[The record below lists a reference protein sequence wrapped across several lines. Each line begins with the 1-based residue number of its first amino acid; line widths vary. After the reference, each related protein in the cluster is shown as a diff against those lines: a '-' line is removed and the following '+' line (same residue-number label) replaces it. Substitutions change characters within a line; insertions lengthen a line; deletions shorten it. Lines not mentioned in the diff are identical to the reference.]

1 MADFVI
7 SPLVEHLV
15 SFALEKIEEE
25 VKLVKD
31 VKQDVGKLKRRLR
44 SIQALLKDAER
55 KQIESDSIRDWLS
68 NLEEISFGMDDVL
81 DGWNTDILKAQI
93 AKQEGEDDESVS
105 DPNKKVCLPVLSS
118 CFRFKPV
125 LKQVLDHREI
135 AKKVQDLNKELDAI
149 LKETSELGIVATA
162 VEQSQ
167 QQKASQSLLKPKLT
181 TSLDPKKTH
190 GRDEVKETLIGK
202 LLCESSHGENVE
214 LISIV
219 GTGGLGKTTLAQ
231 LAFNDE
237 RIETSFNKRIWVCV
251 SEPFEQ
257 DKIANVIIEGFTG
270 EKASVTTLDALLRCI
285 RDMVKEQKF
294 LLVLDDVWTKEHEDW
309 RQLEHALRH
318 GGAGSRIL
326 VTTRNQEVA
335 IMMKAE
341 TRMIPLDLLSDECC
355 WLIIK
360 QLAVEG
366 RGRDQAKVAELE
378 EIGREIAR
386 KCKGLPLYAT
396 TLGSLLCFKETKSE
410 WKGILDDKLWQ
421 SQKDFAPFLLSY
433 YDLSLSERCCLSY
446 CSIFPKDYMIE
457 RDRLIGMWMSQG
469 HFSSGR
475 EGKEHF
481 KSLCMRSLF
490 QDIQKSEY
498 GKVYCKMHDIVHDFV
513 QYLTKGKFS
522 VINVDDV
529 GGEKELLENVRHLT
543 IIREIDFSGFS
554 VLKFNEKNRENMRS
568 LIVKS
573 SGGDEFSFS
582 ALPASYQKFPNCSH
596 LRTLGLANICCE
608 KLPESITAMRHL
620 RYLDLSDNTELREL
634 PESLC
639 DLCNLQTLKLDG
651 CRRLKRLPKDIAKLV
666 NLKNLYIRRCG
677 LEGLP
682 KGIRKLR
689 SLEKLDWFVIPSK
702 EKREEYFDVG
712 DFNELKCLQYQESLV
727 ITPAGN
733 LENTDE
739 AKKINLENMEDLVS
753 LEIELGNDNS
763 DPQHQ
768 MTILEALKPHPN
780 LEILAIQDHPTCSP
794 KWLTSLA
801 HLKHLSLWHCVNCE
815 ILPPLG
821 KLLPSLESLKI
832 WSWESVKKVGHELLG
847 IEEGKRKHPSQSSFV
862 SFPKLKRL
870 RFDFMDEWKEWEG
883 SIPEDGSLQVMPSLR
898 SLHLSGCAKL
908 EGLPDFLRMIRL
920 PTLSIYRCEILKQ
933 GCQKGTGKEWL
944 KISHIPNIQIDLTYV
959 QRDGVWVQEDDVI
972 SRYLSFPVVSIDCL
986 LHCNF
991 SFKIF
996 NYICIIANLTL
1007 TPHKHPKIS

>member
-25 VKLVKD
+25 VKLVKN

-44 SIQALLKDAER
+44 SIQALLKDAEN
-55 KQIESDSIRDWLS
+55 KQIGSDSLRDWLS
-68 NLEEISFGMDDVL
+68 NLEEISFGMDDVF

-93 AKQEGEDDESVS
+93 AKQEGEDDESVA

-118 CFRFKPV
+118 CFCFKPV

-149 LKETSELGIVATA
+149 LKETSDLGIVATA
-162 VEQSQ
+162 VGQSQ
-167 QQKASQSLLKPKLT
+167 QQKASLSFLKPEPT
-181 TSLDPKKTH
+181 ASLVDAKEIH

-202 LLCESSHGENVE
+202 LLCESSHGKNVE
-214 LISIV
+214 VIPIV

-231 LAFNDE
+231 LAYNDE
-237 RIETSFNKRIWVCV
+237 RIKNSFDKQIWVCV

-257 DKIANVIIEGFTG
+257 VKIAKDIVEGLGGDTQN
-270 EKASVTTLDALLRCI
+270 AATLDALLRRIC
-285 RDMVKEQKF
+285 DMVKEQKF
-294 LLVLDDVWTKEHEDW
+294 LLVLDDLWTTKHEDW

-341 TRMIPLDLLSDECC
+341 TRMIPLDFLSDECC
-355 WLIIK
+355 WSIIK

-366 RGRDQAKVAELE
+366 RERDQAKVAELE
-378 EIGREIAR
+378 KIGREIAR
-386 KCKGLPLYAT
+386 KCKGLPLIAT
-396 TLGSLLCFKETKSE
+396 TLGSLLCFKETKFE
-410 WKGILDDKLWQ
+410 WEGILHNKLWQ
-421 SQKDFAPFLLSY
+421 SQEDLAPFLLSY

-446 CSIFPKDYMIE
+446 CSIFPKDYNFKRDQLIE
-457 RDRLIGMWMSQG
+457 MWMSQG
-469 HFSSGR
+469 YFGSGR

-490 QDIQKSEY
+490 QDIQKDDF
-498 GKVYCKMHDIVHDFV
+498 GVVLCKMHDIVHDFV

-522 VINVDDV
+522 VINVDNV
-529 GGEKELLENVRHLT
+529 EREMELLENVRHLT
-543 IIREIDFSGFS
+543 IIREICFSGFS

-568 LIVKS
+568 LIVSNTSYS
-573 SGGDEFSFS
+573 SSDEFSFLD
-582 ALPASYQKFPNCSH
+582 LPH
-596 LRTLGLANICCE
+596 LRTLGLGRLDFE

-620 RYLDLSDNTELREL
+620 RYLDLSGNGWLREL

-639 DLCNLQTLKLDG
+639 DLCNLQTLKLDR
-651 CRRLKRLPKDIAKLV
+651 CSAFERLPKGIGKLV
-666 NLKNLYIRRCG
+666 NLRNLYIKYCG

-712 DFNELKCLQYQESLV
+712 DFNELNCLHYQESLE
-727 ITPAGN
+727 ITGVGN

-739 AKKINLENMEDLVS
+739 AKKINLENMEDLFD
-753 LEIELGNDNS
+753 LNFEFGNDNS

-768 MTILEALKPHPN
+768 ITILEALKPHPY
-780 LEILAIQDHPTCSP
+780 LETLTISGYKGHPTCSP

-801 HLKHLSLWHCVNCE
+801 HLKRLTLLDWVYCE

-821 KLLPSLESLKI
+821 KLLPSLESLCICGWK
-832 WSWESVKKVGHELLG
+832 SVKKVGHELLG
-847 IEEGKRKHPSQSSFV
+847 IEEGKRKDPSQSSFV
-862 SFPKLKRL
+862 SFPKLKQL
-870 RFDFMDEWKEWEG
+870 SFYAMFEWKEWEG

-898 SLHLSGCAKL
+898 SLQLWNCEKL
-908 EGLPDFLRMIRL
+908 ERLPDFLRMIRL
-920 PTLSIYRCEILKQ
+920 PTLSIARCEILKQ

-944 KISHIPNIQIDLTYV
+944 KISHIPNIQIGNTYV
-959 QRDGVWVQEDDVI
+959 QRDGVWVQKDDVI
-972 SRYLSFPVVSIDCL
+972 SRYLSFPVISIDCL

-996 NYICIIANLTL
+996 NYI
-1007 TPHKHPKIS
+1007 